1 MLTLRVADLRLG
13 ACCQGHSLEQPREGF
28 SRCWLFLIKLIRE
41 NCCHRYSERTLP
53 TTVRAFVAYACSTG
67 CRSAG
72 AARRILVA
80 KLWHNGND
88 SFLPFANISTT
99 KAVRCV

>member
-41 NCCHRYSERTLP
+41 NCCHRYNERTLP
-53 TTVRAFVAYACSTG
+53 TTVRSWRTRVVPVADRPALRVES
-67 CRSAG
+67 
-72 AARRILVA
+72 
-80 KLWHNGND
+80 
-88 SFLPFANISTT
+88 
-99 KAVRCV
+99 